1 MLESIK
7 AWFEDDVNEED
18 VLRVV
23 RREMAEFKHWRD
35 TRNEYDNMPL

>member
-23 RREMAEFKHWRD
+23 RREMAECNRWRD

>member
-23 RREMAEFKHWRD
+23 RREMAEFNRWRD